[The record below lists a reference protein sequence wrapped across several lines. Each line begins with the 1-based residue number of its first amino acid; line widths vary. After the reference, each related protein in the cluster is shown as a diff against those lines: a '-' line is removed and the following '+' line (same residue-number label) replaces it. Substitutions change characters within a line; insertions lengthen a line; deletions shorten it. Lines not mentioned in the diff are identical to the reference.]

1 MQTIRLG
8 SLARDTLIGSLQ
20 TDDWFQAGAGDDVMF
35 GNGGNDLFD
44 GGAGHDRM
52 HGGKG
57 ADTMLGG
64 EGNDTAYAGAGN
76 DLVEA
81 GEGNDKVYAGTG
93 HDTVRGD
100 AGDDLIEAGSGNDL
114 VLGGSGSDE
123 IQGEA
128 GNDTIQ
134 GGQDNG
140 RLVWTGG
147 VSEDEGD
154 SEDDDKGEGEDEDEG
169 EDDKED
175 DKDEGGEECAIG
187 ATSLDFTIRA
197 THDGSK
203 PGNPGVAVNV
213 TETGEGSL
221 LFKLTVEPN
230 GKNVAD
236 LRGLFFQI
244 DNEDLAKTLSAK
256 GEWVS
261 SFKGAED
268 EISNLGGGVNTE
280 GVKTGPFDFG
290 LSFGTSGIGKDDV
303 REASFT
309 LFSSKGPI
317 GLDLLE
323 NMDFAARLTS
333 FGAEGGKRDGSL
345 KLIGNA
351 GEIEK
356 SVCEAPEKAEPA
368 APAPAAAPAA
378 EKAPAAPAPL
388 TLSEVVIGDNLYGNE
403 GRDTFIFEKGD
414 GVDLIWDFE
423 AGADLL
429 DIRGYASTD
438 VDAFTFVSKVTN
450 LGREGVN
457 PLDAGS
463 HQKLALILDASGDA
477 IIFNDL
483 GNEASK
489 AAAVKFTDK
498 TMSVSELLAKAAPA
512 TTAAAA
518 ATPAGDEVSAK
529 IAITNSW
536 WGGFQGE
543 IVVTAKADLTDW
555 DILLGSKFNLNSV
568 WGAELGGKSAA
579 AGGTLFDLNDANWN
593 GTLAAGQSATIGF
606 TAETGFAGVMAAPQI
621 LESLWIG

>member
-8 SLARDTLIGSLQ
+8 TLGRDTLYGSSNL
-20 TDDWFQAGAGDDVMF
+20 DDWFQAGAGDDIMF
-35 GNGGNDLFD
+35 GNGGTDLFD
-44 GGAGHDRM
+44 AGEGHDRM

-64 EGNDTAYAGAGN
+64 AGNDTAYAGGG
-76 DLVEA
+76 DDRVEA
-81 GEGNDKVYAGTG
+81 GEGSDKIYAGSG
-93 HDTVRGD
+93 NDTVRGD
-100 AGDDLIEAGSGNDL
+100 AGDDLVEAGTGNDL
-114 VLGGSGSDE
+114 VFGGAGSDE

-140 RLVWTGG
+140 RLAWTGG
-147 VSEDEGD
+147 ASEDGDD
-154 SEDDDKGEGEDEDEG
+154 SEEDDTVDQKEGGDGDED
-169 EDDKED
+169 
-175 DKDEGGEECAIG
+175 CAIE
-187 ATSLDFTIRA
+187 TSSLDFTIGA

-213 TETGEGSL
+213 TETAEGGL
-221 LFKLTVEPN
+221 LFKVTVEPN

-244 DNEDLAKTLSAK
+244 GNESLAKTLSAK

-261 SFKGAED
+261 GFEGAED
-268 EISNLGGGVNTE
+268 AISNLGGGVNTE

-309 LFSSKGPI
+309 LSSSKGPI
-317 GLDLLE
+317 GLDLLDG
-323 NMDFAARLTS
+323 MDFAARLTS
-333 FGAEGGKRDGSL
+333 FGAEGGDRGGSL

-356 SVCEAPEKAEPA
+356 LVCEAPEKAEPA
-368 APAPAAAPAA
+368 APAPAPVPAP
-378 EKAPAAPAPL
+378 EKAPTAPAPL
-388 TLSEVVIGDNLYGNE
+388 TLAEVVIGDNLYGND

-414 GVDLIWDFE
+414 GVDLIWDFA

-463 HQKLALILDASGDA
+463 HQKLALILDAAGDA
-477 IIFNDL
+477 ILFNDL
-483 GNEASK
+483 GNPAST
-489 AAAVKFTDK
+489 AAAVKFSDK
-498 TMSVSELLAKAAPA
+498 TMSIHELLAKATPATAPA
-512 TTAAAA
+512 AA
-518 ATPAGDEVSAK
+518 AGDEVSAK

-543 IVVTAKADLTDW
+543 IVVTAKSALTDW
-555 DILLGSKFNLNSV
+555 DVLLGTKFNVNSV
-568 WGAELGGKSAA
+568 WGAELGSKTAT
-579 AGGTLFDLNDANWN
+579 AGGSLIDLNDANWN

>member
-8 SLARDTLIGSLQ
+8 SLARDTLIGSHQ
-20 TDDWFQAGAGDDVMF
+20 TNDWFQAGAGDDVMF
-35 GNGGNDLFD
+35 GNGGKDLFD
-44 GGAGHDRM
+44 GGAGNDRM
-52 HGGKG
+52 HGGKR
-57 ADTMLGG
+57 ADTMMGG
-64 EGNDTAYAGAGN
+64 EGNDTVYAGAGN
-76 DLVEA
+76 DVVEG
-81 GEGNDKVYAGTG
+81 GEGSDKIYAGTG

-147 VSEDEGD
+147 A
-154 SEDDDKGEGEDEDEG
+154 SEDDGEGEGDDGKDENDDEDG
-169 EDDKED
+169 ED
-175 DKDEGGEECAIG
+175 GESCTTE
-187 ATSLDFTIRA
+187 TSLDFTIGA

-203 PGNPGVAVNV
+203 PGNPGVAVRV
-213 TETGEGSL
+213 TETEEGSL

-244 DNEDLAKTLSAK
+244 ENEDLASTLSAK

-261 SFKGAED
+261 GFKGAED

-317 GLDLLE
+317 GLDLLDG
-323 NMDFAARLTS
+323 MDFAARLTS
-333 FGAEGGKRDGSL
+333 FGEEGGKRDGSL

-356 SVCEAPEKAEPA
+356 TVCEAPEKAEPA
-368 APAPAAAPAA
+368 APAPAA
-378 EKAPAAPAPL
+378 EKAPATPAPL

-414 GVDLIWDFE
+414 GVDLIWDFQ

-429 DIRGYASTD
+429 EIRGYASTD
-438 VDAFTFVSKVTN
+438 VDAFTFVSQVTN
-450 LGREGVN
+450 LGRDGVT

-463 HQKLALILDASGDA
+463 HQKLALILDAAGDA

-483 GNEASK
+483 GNQAST
-489 AAAVKFTDK
+489 AASVKFSDK

-512 TTAAAA
+512 TTAAGA

-568 WGAELGGKSAA
+568 WGAELGAKTAA
-579 AGGTLFDLNDANWN
+579 AGGTMFDLNDANWN